1 MGTTAKDAGGDF
13 ELTPAGTHLAICYM
27 VADLGYQE
35 TSYGT
40 KPKIVIGWELP
51 AELMTDG
58 RPFGASQIYTLSLS
72 EKANLRKD
80 LEAWRGR
87 PFTEAELDGFDVKNV
102 LGKACTLTIVHNKN
116 GDKTYA
122 NIASVAG
129 VMKGMNVP
137 ERTNDLLYF
146 NLDAPDKATFSKLP
160 KWVQKKVEAAQ
171 DAPALATE
179 GENDPPPFDDDI
191 PF

>member
-35 TSYGT
+35 TSFGV

-58 RPFGASQIYTLSLS
+58 RPFAASQIYTLSLS

-87 PFTEAELDGFDVKNV
+87 PFTEAELDGFDVQNV

-122 NIASVAG
+122 NIANVAG
-129 VMKGMNVP
+129 VMKGMQIP
-137 ERTNDLLYF
+137 ERANDLLYF
-146 NLDAPDKATFSKLP
+146 NLDEPNKNIFGKLP
-160 KWVQKKVEAAQ
+160 KWVQKKIEAAQ
-171 DAPALATE
+171 DAPIPAAETASDL
-179 GENDPPPFDDDI
+179 PFDDDI

>member
-27 VADLGYQE
+27 VADLGHQE
-35 TSYGT
+35 TSYGM

-87 PFTEAELDGFDVKNV
+87 PFTDAELDGFDVKNV
-102 LGKACTLTIVHNKN
+102 LGKPCTLTIVHNKN

-129 VMKGMNVP
+129 VMKGMQVP
-137 ERTNDLLYF
+137 ERVNDLLYF
-146 NLDAPDKATFSKLP
+146 NMDEPDRAVLQRLP
-160 KWVQKKVEAAQ
+160 KWVQTKIAAAH
-171 DAPALATE
+171 DAPEPATA
-179 GENDPPPFDDDI
+179 GGDDDPLNDDI

>member
-35 TSYGT
+35 TSYGM
-40 KPKIVIGWELP
+40 KPKIVVGWELP
-51 AELMTDG
+51 AEMMTDG

-87 PFTEAELDGFDVKNV
+87 PFTDAELDGFDVKNV
-102 LGKACTLTIVHNKN
+102 LGKPCTLTIVHNKN

-129 VMKGMNVP
+129 VMKGMQVP
-137 ERTNDLLYF
+137 ERTNELLYF
-146 NLDAPDKATFSKLP
+146 NMDAPDSATFQKLP
-160 KWVQKKVEAAQ
+160 KWVQKKISSAH
-171 DAPALATE
+171 DAPAPATV
-179 GENDPPPFDDDI
+179 GGDDDPLDDDI

>member
-35 TSYGT
+35 TSYGV

-51 AELMTDG
+51 AEVMTDG
-58 RPFGASQIYTLSLS
+58 RPFAASQIYTLSLS

-102 LGKACTLTIVHNKN
+102 LGKPCTLTIVHNKN

-129 VMKGMNVP
+129 VMKGMQVP
-137 ERTNDLLYF
+137 ERVNDLLYF
-146 NLDAPDKATFSKLP
+146 NMDEPDRAALQRLP
-160 KWVQKKVEAAQ
+160 KWVQTKIAAAH
-171 DAPALATE
+171 DAPEPATAGGDDE
-179 GENDPPPFDDDI
+179 PLNDDI